1 MALLY
6 LVGVTV
12 RCATVV
18 DVPPAIVN
26 RVHAKHLLTR
36 AERAWLPVVADRRSV
51 SAIIITLAQHY
62 RMNAHPHASEHWKEG
77 ARALEKLVEQL
88 SDLELVGCLNCREA
102 SRCIALDTRVG
113 LLPILLVLADHF
125 WDVADL
131 LVGGEVSNGAA
142 AIANA
147 IEIAINEYSG
157 DDNYKRDVTPMRD
170 PYRRC

>member
-1 MALLY
+1 
-6 LVGVTV
+6 VW
-12 RCATVV
+12 CATVV

-26 RVHAKHLLTR
+26 RVRAKHLLTR

-62 RMNAHPHASEHWKEG
+62 RANAHPHASEHWKEG

-125 WDVADL
+125 WDVAAMF
-131 LVGGEVSNGAA
+131 VGGEPVYT

-157 DDNYKRDVTPMRD
+157 DDNYKRDAAPVRD
-170 PYRRC
+170 PYCRCP